1 MEKPTVKKVVMQK
14 SIHREE
20 RVLCLHF
27 DRDLEIEKMVKMLP
41 ACRWSQTMKCW
52 YLPNTTPNFRL
63 VLEKLRLV
71 AYVDFSEV
79 VKKTEAIQ
87 KERTPSPTSARKA
100 TPMAQ
105 LSEPVQQEVE
115 KFSKWLKSKR
125 YSTNTI
131 KTYTE
136 AVKTFVRFF
145 KDKTIAQINNEDLV
159 AFNNEYIL
167 ANHYSSSFQNQ
178 VVNAVKLFFKVVD
191 NRLIDVDLIQRPRRD
206 HPLPNVFSKEEV
218 KQLLDVL
225 PNIKHKAMLSLIY
238 ACGLRRNELLHL
250 KLTSIDS
257 KRKLVLIT
265 HAKGNKDRIAPL
277 SDKILALLRAYYQAY
292 KPKEWLFEG
301 QAGGQY
307 DERSLASVMRQAV
320 TKAGIKKPATLHWLR
335 HSFATHLL
343 EAGTDLRYI
352 QELLGHRSSKTT
364 EIYTHVSTKNIQSI
378 KSPFDDL

>member
-1 MEKPTVKKVVMQK
+1 MEKSILKKVIMLK
-14 SIHREE
+14 RIHHEVH
-20 RVLCLHF
+20 VLCLHF
-27 DRDLEIEKMVKMLP
+27 ERNPEIEKVVKKLP

-52 YLPNTTPNFRL
+52 YLPNTTPHFRQA
-63 VLEKLRLV
+63 LEKLRPL

-79 VKKTEAIQ
+79 IKKTDAIRKEKTPTPTITQ
-87 KERTPSPTSARKA
+87 KPTPAV
-100 TPMAQ
+100 Q
-105 LSEPVQQEVE
+105 INEPVLREVE
-115 KFSKWLKSKR
+115 KFSNWLKSKR
-125 YSTNTI
+125 YSANTI

-145 KDKTIAQINNEDLV
+145 KDKDLEQISNEDIVL
-159 AFNNEYIL
+159 FNNEYIL

-191 NRLIDVDLIQRPRRD
+191 NRVIDVDLIHRPRRD
-206 HPLPNVFSKEEV
+206 HPLPNVFSKQEV
-218 KQLLDVL
+218 KQLLDAL
-225 PNIKHKAMLSLIY
+225 PNVKHRAMLSLIY
-238 ACGLRRNELLHL
+238 ACGLRRNELLNL

-265 HAKGNKDRIAPL
+265 HAKGNKDRITPL
-277 SDKILALLRAYYQAY
+277 SDKVLELLRVYYKTH

-352 QELLGHRSSKTT
+352 QELLGHKSSKTT
-364 EIYTHVSTKNIQSI
+364 EIYTHVSTKSIQNI